1 MPTLGGWDG
10 GGGGHV
16 GLTVL
21 GGTSCPPGVPC
32 RARSGVIRGRRGGGQ
47 DRTELGSRAEPRQEV
62 TRSHLRIS
70 ARRPGGS
77 SRPDLEQEA
86 ALGEA
91 PSACRGN
98 QIRAAR
104 RKSRGI
110 FGCWPG
116 GGGGAGGEP
125 GGFRTPSQ
133 VFTGG
138 RGGAASAGSGRHGTD
153 EVIVLKATPFL

>member
-1 MPTLGGWDG
+1 MG
-10 GGGGHV
+10 GGE
-16 GLTVL
+16 
-21 GGTSCPPGVPC
+21 
-32 RARSGVIRGRRGGGQ
+32 
-47 DRTELGSRAEPRQEV
+47 DRTEPGSWAEPRQEV
-62 TRSHLRIS
+62 ARSHLRIS

-77 SRPDLEQEA
+77 SRPDLQQEA
-86 ALGEA
+86 ALREA

-104 RKSRGI
+104 RKAGAFS
-110 FGCWPG
+110 
-116 GGGGAGGEP
+116 GAGRGEGVSGEP

-153 EVIVLKATPFL
+153 EVIVLKTTPFL

>member
-116 GGGGAGGEP
+116 GGGGRGGSLEASGPHPKFLLGGGE
-125 GGFRTPSQ
+125 GRRARD
-133 VFTGG
+133 
-138 RGGAASAGSGRHGTD
+138 RGGMAQMKSLS
-153 EVIVLKATPFL
+153 